1 MIRLSFFFGG
11 GGGVLVGAV
20 WTGEPAFTCLC
31 AEPGSGPSERG
42 EHRPFEWGRC
52 VRGGLSS
59 ASALGV
65 VRCGRSAGCVLCVL
79 VGHIGCCV
87 GGEYPVGV
95 SISSSESCF
104 ELLEHTEHL

>member
-1 MIRLSFFFGG
+1 MS
-11 GGGVLVGAV
+11 
-20 WTGEPAFTCLC
+20 EPAFTCLC

-52 VRGGLSS
+52 VCRGLSS
-59 ASALGV
+59 ALWGSAV
-65 VRCGRSAGCVLCVL
+65 WPQCWLCAVCA

-95 SISSSESCF
+95 SYG
-104 ELLEHTEHL
+104 